1 MQKPQ
6 DVQGVSLPKKAT
18 FQIAEKDGWRA
29 INGPD
34 AGTVT
39 PYTEQERRDIQRLL
53 DREAS
58 LFMNGECSGA
68 PPKGFMSSAKP

>member
-1 MQKPQ
+1 MKKPP
-6 DVQGVSLPKKAT
+6 DVRGVSLAPGSI

-53 DREAS
+53 DREAA
-58 LFMNGECSGA
+58 LLMNGECSGA
-68 PPKGFMSSAKP
+68 PPKGFMSC

>member
-6 DVQGVSLPKKAT
+6 DVHGVSLPKDTT

-34 AGTVT
+34 SGTVT
-39 PYTEQERRDIQRLL
+39 PYTEQERLDIQRLI
-53 DREAS
+53 DREVS

-68 PPKGFMSSAKP
+68 PPKGFMSR